1 MSKILK
7 FVKEN
12 KIILFALAVIVL
24 SFIFLALPG
33 QFLRYG
39 IGTKIG
45 NNKYEWA
52 YELSGYQFIFN
63 KGTDILGGKLGAK
76 VVGQGVVIIVFLAV
90 CVPGLIVS
98 NKTSFFTML
107 TGLLL
112 VVTGI
117 LFFTLSKAMYK
128 CYPNFDPL
136 LNDADKKIS
145 ILKWVPFVL
154 GSLVLIAGLLVTYK
168 AVKMMKNE
176 IKHPTAGNKTP
187 TYNYL
192 KK

>member
-12 KIILFALAVIVL
+12 KIIVFALAVIVL

-33 QFLRYG
+33 QFARYG
-39 IGTKIG
+39 IGALEGKH
-45 NNKYEWA
+45 YEWK
-52 YELSGYQFIFN
+52 YQLSGYQFIFN
-63 KGTDILGGKLGAK
+63 KGKDILGNPIGTK

-90 CVPGLIVS
+90 CVPGLLVS

-112 VVTGI
+112 VATSI
-117 LFFTLSKAMYK
+117 LFFTISKAGHA
-128 CYPNFDPL
+128 CYPYETPVDLDGNKL
-136 LNDADKKIS
+136 ASLI
-145 ILKWVPFVL
+145 KWVPYLL
-154 GSLVLIAGLLVTYK
+154 GSLIVIAGVLVVYK
-168 AVKMMKNE
+168 AVMMMKNE
-176 IKHPTAGNKTP
+176 IKHPVASNKAP